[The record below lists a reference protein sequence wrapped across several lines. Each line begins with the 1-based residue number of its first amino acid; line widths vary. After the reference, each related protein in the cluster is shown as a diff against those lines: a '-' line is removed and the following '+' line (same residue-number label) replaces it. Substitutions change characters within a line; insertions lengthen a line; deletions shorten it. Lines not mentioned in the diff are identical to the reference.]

1 MKLLKN
7 INKKL
12 AKAKKKN
19 KKNDD
24 KIRERKQLRR
34 MKFEKKN

>member
-12 AKAKKKN
+12 AKAKKPK
-19 KKNDD
+19 
-24 KIRERKQLRR
+24 R
-34 MKFEKKN
+34 MMIKFERENN